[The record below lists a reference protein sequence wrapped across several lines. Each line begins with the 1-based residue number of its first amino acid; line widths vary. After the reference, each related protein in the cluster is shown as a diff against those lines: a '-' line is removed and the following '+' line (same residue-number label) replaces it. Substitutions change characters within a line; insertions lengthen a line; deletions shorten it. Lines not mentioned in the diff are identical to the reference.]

1 MLLQDI
7 EIPTREPL
15 NRRLVIS
22 LLLSLLLHS
31 LLIAVLQTPPN
42 PGAVKP
48 IEVTLVSTKKNKPQI
63 VSPSA
68 LPESEPLET
77 ARVSDKNTR
86 TDVESIRRG
95 DMPQTPSPSIATQAK
110 PATEAQQPKNQMD
123 AAAQPEKPKSS
134 PQLKLRDEKLLS
146 QFGQLPVEQPAKE
159 PEPRKI
165 SDAQRASKFSQA
177 QPFQRS
183 DLSIFRQ
190 GTPDFLPDIQD
201 GDLTLL
207 NAKADRHAIFVR
219 RVALQVFGSLRSLS
233 WQELSR
239 SQIGLLQN
247 HSVVEAIM
255 SPTGKLLSVTIKG
268 ISGSAAFDTIVEKAA
283 KDGTWDQNP
292 PKTAQAADGNIHF
305 IFYSKTWSRTAGD
318 TMREQRWIMLG
329 TGLL

>member
-1 MLLQDI
+1 MLLHDA

-15 NRRLVIS
+15 NRRLLIS

-31 LLIAVLQTPPN
+31 ALIAFLQVQPSPP
-42 PGAVKP
+42 ASRP
-48 IEVTLVSTKKNKPQI
+48 IEVTLLPAKKNKIQI
-63 VSPSA
+63 VSPSD

-77 ARVSDKNTR
+77 TRLSDKNTR
-86 TDVESIRRG
+86 AKVETIRRG
-95 DMPQTPSPSIATQAK
+95 DTPQLPSPKVATQPK
-110 PATEAQQPKNQMD
+110 PATTPAEVKRDPA
-123 AAAQPEKPKSS
+123 PEVEKQLKA
-134 PQLKLRDEKLLS
+134 PQLKLRDDKLLS
-146 QFGQLPVEQPAKE
+146 QFAQLPVEKPAKE

-239 SQIGLLQN
+239 AQIGLLQN
-247 HSVVEAIM
+247 HSVVEAVM
-255 SPTGKLLSVTIKG
+255 DPAGKLLSVTLKG
-268 ISGSAAFDTIVEKAA
+268 ISGSAAFDAIVEKAA
-283 KDGTWDQNP
+283 NDGTWDQNP